1 MMHQR
6 IGKKIFI
13 YLFIFFILV
22 TITNKKIS
30 LDLKI
35 TEFNITSSYDLDIK
49 KIQSDLKNFSNINIL
64 SFNKKEIIDI
74 IKRNKAVEEFKVL
87 KVYPSTLNFEI
98 KKTKFLAITKKNN
111 LDYLVG
117 ANGNLIE
124 IDDETYNLPYIFGK
138 IDVKNF
144 LIFKDLIDNSKIKF
158 DNIENFFYF
167 NSNRWDIVNKQ
178 GLILKLPNNIT
189 IEKLNLIHKII
200 KDERFKNLKIIDFRQ
215 NDLMVI
221 NE

>member
-74 IKRNKAVEEFKVL
+74 INRNKAVEEFKVL

-111 LDYLVG
+111 KDYLIG
-117 ANGNLIE
+117 TNGKLIE
-124 IDDETYNLPYIFGK
+124 KKDTISNMPFIFGN
-138 IDVKNF
+138 INVQNF
-144 LIFKDLIDNSKIKF
+144 LKFKKAIDKSNFKF
-158 DNIENFFYF
+158 NEIENLYYF
-167 NSNRWDIVNKQ
+167 KSNRWDVKTKK
-178 GLILKLPNNIT
+178 GLSLKLPSDLSPQ
-189 IEKLNLIHKII
+189 KLNLIYEII
-200 KDERFKNLKIIDFRQ
+200 QKKNFSGNKTLDFRQ
-215 NDLMVI
+215 SNMMVI
-221 NE
+221 DE